1 MPVYYDKPEI
11 FQNAAQ
17 DPANFAQLDFYLVKN
32 EVAQYPVWNVFD
44 QLYGKIDWI
53 TNQGNIM
60 KGSTPQRS
68 PVGRSFFFPNAVTT
82 VANKDIYQ
90 VTESL
95 EVASVYVHKYES
107 FIFNF
112 LPNFTAFWDT
122 YLQFQNKDLVRQIAN
137 SNNQFIETNMFFNAA
152 YVYLC
157 GTGLTSG
164 NPIAMG
170 NATGNAAN
178 SKTWA
183 WTVATING
191 NAGNGGVLQNL
202 TLRDIYVMSM
212 AGSEDLAIPPFMGVR
227 NMPKDND
234 GMKEKYVLAISSE
247 DWMNL
252 TFDPDV
258 QLLKPLNLDL
268 LFNDFKGLLFGTTTC
283 KILKYPVRF
292 STQNVYAGDGA
303 TVVYSPGQPIP
314 PEIFDV
320 TDSKWKP
327 NPYYTSLQSAN
338 TAMGWFL
345 GDSFGKSIKV
355 GPPPKE
361 FANKDMSAQ
370 KFYSMKW
377 NGEIRLTDQF
387 LLTLSD
393 GSQELNDYGENL
405 KFRSKLTHGWL
416 VGERRNAFPI
426 FIKRKRP
433 VLLANA

>member
-1 MPVYYDKPEI
+1 
-11 FQNAAQ
+11 
-17 DPANFAQLDFYLVKN
+17 
-32 EVAQYPVWNVFD
+32 
-44 QLYGKIDWI
+44 
-53 TNQGNIM
+53 M

-95 EVASVYVHKYES
+95 EQASVYVHKYES

-137 SNNQFIETNMFFNAA
+137 SNNQFIETNMYFNAP

-170 NATGNAAN
+170 NAAGNAAN
-178 SKTWA
+178 SKTNA
-183 WTVATING
+183 WLLGTIIG
-191 NAGNGGVLQNL
+191 QGGNGGVLQNL
-202 TLRDIYVMSM
+202 TLRDIYNMGM
-212 AGSEDLAIPPFMGVR
+212 QGAEDLAIPPFMGVR

-247 DWMNL
+247 DWANL
-252 TFDPDV
+252 TFDSDV

-292 STQNVYAGDGA
+292 STANIYAGDGT
-303 TVVYSPGQPIP
+303 TVIYAAGSPIP

-320 TDSKWKP
+320 SDSKWKP
-327 NPYYTSLQSAN
+327 NPYWTSLVSAN
-338 TAMGWFL
+338 IAMGWFL
-345 GDSFGKSIKV
+345 GDSYGKSIKV

-433 VLLANA
+433 VLLSA

>member
-11 FQNAAQ
+11 FQNGAQ
-17 DPANFAQLDFYLVKN
+17 DPQNFAMLDFYLVKN
-32 EVAQYPVWNVFD
+32 EVAQYPIWNVFD

-53 TNQGNIM
+53 TNQGNVM

-112 LPNFTAFWDT
+112 LPNFNAFWDT
-122 YLQFQNKDLVRQIAN
+122 YLQFQNKDLVRQIAT
-137 SNNQFIETNMFFNAA
+137 SNNQFIETNMYFNAIN
-152 YVYLC
+152 VYLC

-164 NPIAMG
+164 NPTAMG

-183 WTVATING
+183 WLLGVIAG
-191 NAGNGGVLQNL
+191 NAGNGGVLQQL

-212 AGSEDLAIPPFMGVR
+212 IGAEDLAIPPFMGVR

-258 QLLKPLNLDL
+258 QALKPLNLDL

-283 KILKYPVRF
+283 KILKYQVRF
-292 STQNVYAGDGA
+292 STNNIYAGDGV
-303 TVVYSPGQPIP
+303 TVVYSAGQPIP

-327 NPYYTSLQSAN
+327 NPYYTSLVSAN
-338 TAMGWFL
+338 ISMGWFL
-345 GDSFGKSIKV
+345 GDSYGKSIKV

-377 NGEIRLTDQF
+377 NGEVRLTDQF

-393 GSQELNDYGENL
+393 GTQELNDYSENL

-416 VGERRNAFPI
+416 VGERRNAFPVL
-426 FIKRKRP
+426 IKRKRP
-433 VLLANA
+433 VLIA

>member
-11 FQNAAQ
+11 FQNGAQ
-17 DPANFAQLDFYLVKN
+17 DPQNFAMLDFYLVKN
-32 EVAQYPVWNVFD
+32 EVAQYPIWNVFD

-53 TNQGNIM
+53 TNQGNVM

-112 LPNFTAFWDT
+112 LPNFNAFWDT
-122 YLQFQNKDLVRQIAN
+122 YLQFQNKDLVRQIAT
-137 SNNQFIETNMFFNAA
+137 SNNQFIETNMYFNAIN
-152 YVYLC
+152 VYLC

-164 NPIAMG
+164 NPTAMG

-183 WTVATING
+183 WLLGVIAG
-191 NAGNGGVLQNL
+191 NAGNGGVLQQL

-212 AGSEDLAIPPFMGVR
+212 IGAEDLAIPPFMGVR

-258 QLLKPLNLDL
+258 QALKPLNLDL

-283 KILKYPVRF
+283 KILKYQVRF
-292 STQNVYAGDGA
+292 STNNIYAGDGV
-303 TVVYSPGQPIP
+303 TVVYSAGQPIP

-327 NPYYTSLQSAN
+327 NPYYTSLVSAN
-338 TAMGWFL
+338 ISMGWFL
-345 GDSFGKSIKV
+345 GDSYGKSIKV
-355 GPPPKE
+355 GPPAKE

-377 NGEIRLTDQF
+377 NGEVRLTDQF

-405 KFRSKLTHGWL
+405 KFHSKLTHGWL
-416 VGERRNAFPI
+416 VGERRNAFPVL
-426 FIKRKRP
+426 IKRKRP
-433 VLLANA
+433 VLIA